1 MSTLARG
8 VYKHNPSGYGYVLKG
23 PDAKSACE
31 IKAAELRARA
41 RGISGNTYRIDTMVG
56 QTRIH
61 TRVSTNGTN
70 EFYQERRTRALR
82 QVTGGRGPRKT
93 KRKRAR

>member
-8 VYKHNPSGYGYVLKG
+8 VYKHNPSGYAYVLKG
-23 PDAKSACE
+23 PDSKAACE
-31 IKAAELRARA
+31 TKAFELRDRARA
-41 RGISGNTYRIDTMVG
+41 MSGSTYKVDSMVG
-56 QTRIH
+56 RTRIH
-61 TRVSTNGTN
+61 TRVSTSGTN

-93 KRKRAR
+93 KRKRG

>member
-1 MSTLARG
+1 MAKG
-8 VYKHNPSGYGYVLKG
+8 VFKHSWSGYGYVLKG

-41 RGISGNTYRIDTMVG
+41 RGISGSTYRTDTMVG

-82 QVTGGRGPRKT
+82 QVTGGKGTRKSRGK
-93 KRKRAR
+93 KG